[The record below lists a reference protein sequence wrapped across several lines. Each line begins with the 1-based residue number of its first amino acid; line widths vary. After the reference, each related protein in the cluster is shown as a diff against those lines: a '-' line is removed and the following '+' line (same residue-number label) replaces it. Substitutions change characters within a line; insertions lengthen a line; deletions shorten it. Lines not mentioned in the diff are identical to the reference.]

1 MLIPLQMQLREKV
14 VLAGAKREPD
24 QFQYKATQ
32 SQFPS
37 LSVSLPSNIS
47 AAVMLLRKRKS
58 ESHSTA
64 YNSYD
69 ACNASIQQGTPE
81 TCSPLISLS
90 QEASEISQNFKQAE
104 YVGQRSLSIN
114 SSSRSPMHEKIKDR
128 ENITN
133 NLNVH
138 LSNSQFPIK
147 QQIIDNESKLFLG
160 SIRQNT
166 ENLSTGTHLTF
177 GDNVNA
183 LSRSQK
189 RRMMETLNFC

>member
-1 MLIPLQMQLREKV
+1 MQLRGNI

-58 ESHSTA
+58 ESHFTA
-64 YNSYD
+64 YKSYD
-69 ACNASIQQGTPE
+69 ACNASIQQGAPE

-114 SSSRSPMHEKIKDR
+114 SSSRSPMHEEIKGLVHQASTRMQRSNNFISPRKCGQYSSPARVHSHFVTKIEMQCFYAFLPR
-128 ENITN
+128 IW
-133 NLNVH
+133 
-138 LSNSQFPIK
+138 
-147 QQIIDNESKLFLG
+147 SK
-160 SIRQNT
+160 
-166 ENLSTGTHLTF
+166 
-177 GDNVNA
+177 
-183 LSRSQK
+183 
-189 RRMMETLNFC
+189 